1 MLFKEDIESC
11 INLKLTIK
19 EMKLILDEI
28 KCFSYNLESYYSLDA
43 ILNTISLFLDKKITK
58 QKFILNLEIINQLIT
73 NYAYR
78 EDISWS
84 KKQIRANIEMMG
96 ISTELDEI
104 IDDQNR
110 KGLFDS
116 YARIKYYD
124 FLAFHSKN
132 EPFLCNNIE
141 RVIVEPCIE
150 LDETTGIEKYFM
162 IIANHQT
169 KTFNVGYIK
178 DDNYCLKKEY
188 CYSFPW
194 SDEVVLD
201 YHFSDVLKLIERYID
216 KGFKIDSS
224 LSLDSTLEGKSFS
237 FTIY

>member
-28 KCFSYNLESYYSLDA
+28 
-43 ILNTISLFLDKKITK
+43 
-58 QKFILNLEIINQLIT
+58 
-73 NYAYR
+73 
-78 EDISWS
+78 
-84 KKQIRANIEMMG
+84 
-96 ISTELDEI
+96 
-104 IDDQNR
+104 IDNQNR

-132 EPFLCNNIE
+132 KPFLCDNIE

-150 LDETTGIEKYFM
+150 LDEETGIEKYFM

-169 KTFNVGYIK
+169 KTFNVGYIR

-194 SDEVVLD
+194 SDDEILN
-201 YHFSDVLKLIERYID
+201 YNFSDVLRLIERYI
-216 KGFKIDSS
+216 KNGFKPDSTIP
-224 LSLDSTLEGKSFS
+224 LDPTLEGKSF
-237 FTIY
+237 FFHHLLIIYELIYIF

>member
-1 MLFKEDIESC
+1 MPS
-11 INLKLTIK
+11 
-19 EMKLILDEI
+19 
-28 KCFSYNLESYYSLDA
+28 
-43 ILNTISLFLDKKITK
+43 
-58 QKFILNLEIINQLIT
+58 
-73 NYAYR
+73 

-116 YARIKYYD
+116 YAQIKYYD

-162 IIANHQT
+162 IIANHLT
-169 KTFNVGYIK
+169 KTFNVGYIR

-201 YHFSDVLKLIERYID
+201 YHFCDVLKLIERYSD
-216 KGFKIDSS
+216 KGYKINPS
-224 LSLDSTLEGKSFS
+224 LSLESTLEGKSFS

>member
-1 MLFKEDIESC
+1 MPS
-11 INLKLTIK
+11 
-19 EMKLILDEI
+19 
-28 KCFSYNLESYYSLDA
+28 
-43 ILNTISLFLDKKITK
+43 
-58 QKFILNLEIINQLIT
+58 
-73 NYAYR
+73 

-96 ISTELDEI
+96 IST
-104 IDDQNR
+104 
-110 KGLFDS
+110 
-116 YARIKYYD
+116 
-124 FLAFHSKN
+124 
-132 EPFLCNNIE
+132 
-141 RVIVEPCIE
+141 E

-169 KTFNVGYIK
+169 KTFNVGYIR
-178 DDNYCLKKEY
+178 DGNYCLKKEC

-201 YHFSDVLKLIERYID
+201 YHFCDVLKLIERYID